1 MSESTVPYL
10 LQTSQHNDTIEQEHA
25 QPLTTLNLEELAR
38 DLAKLERE
46 LIPLIN
52 RIRAMRNKRP
62 VIVPKG

>member
-1 MSESTVPYL
+1 MDEASL
-10 LQTSQHNDTIEQEHA
+10 HNIYTTDADYAILEQAHA
-25 QPLTTLNLEELAR
+25 QILTTHNLEELAR